1 MYTIAHFV
9 TYVTQSTNQQS
20 KMWYY
25 WVFTNYGSQ
34 TRWKQVV
41 KPFCCDGNDYL
52 TAITT
57 SVLLIE
63 QQQTVESIA
72 HIYVMSHSAL
82 EVIYAVNN
90 SLKEG
95 DNSEYIL
102 LP

>member
-1 MYTIAHFV
+1 M
-9 TYVTQSTNQQS
+9 
-20 KMWYY
+20 
-25 WVFTNYGSQ
+25 
-34 TRWKQVV
+34 
-41 KPFCCDGNDYL
+41 
-52 TAITT
+52 
-57 SVLLIE
+57 
-63 QQQTVESIA
+63 A